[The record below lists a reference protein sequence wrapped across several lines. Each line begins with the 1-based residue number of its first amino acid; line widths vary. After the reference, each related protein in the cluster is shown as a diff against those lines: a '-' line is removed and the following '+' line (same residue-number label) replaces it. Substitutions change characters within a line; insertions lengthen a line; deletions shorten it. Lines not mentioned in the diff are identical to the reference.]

1 MSHTFTVCPKCNSL
15 NKLSIEK
22 ATANQA
28 VCGKCASNLSL
39 HGLVSEVN
47 TANFRR
53 ILKASDKPVVV
64 DFWASWCGP
73 CKQYGP
79 EYEKASTQNTGAVF
93 LKISTE
99 AEQQLSAELG
109 IRGIPC
115 TVIFKNGKEVGRQ
128 AGAMNAG
135 QVKQFVSSA
144 L

>member
-1 MSHTFTVCPKCNSL
+1 MSHTFTACPKCHGL

-22 ATANQA
+22 AMSNQA
-28 VCGKCASNLSL
+28 VCGKCGANLIL

-47 TANFRR
+47 TNDFRR
-53 ILKASDKPVVV
+53 IIKASDKPVVV

-79 EYEKASTQNTGAVF
+79 EYERASKEATNAVF

-99 AEQQLSAELG
+99 TEQQLSAELG

-115 TVIFKNGKEVGRQ
+115 TILFKDGKEVARQ
-128 AGAMNAG
+128 PGVM
-135 QVKQFVSSA
+135 SSA
-144 L
+144 QLKSFIGL

>member
-1 MSHTFTVCPKCNSL
+1 MSHTYTVCPKCKSL

-22 ATANQA
+22 AMAKQA
-28 VCGKCASNLSL
+28 VCGKCKNNLSL

-47 TANFRR
+47 TEDFRR
-53 ILKASDKPVVV
+53 IIRASDIPVVV

-79 EYEKASTQNTGAVF
+79 EFEKASQENHNVAF

-99 AEQQLSAELG
+99 TEQQLSAELG

-115 TVIFKNGKEVGRQ
+115 TILFKQGKEAGRQ
-128 AGAMNAG
+128 AGAMSSA
-135 QVKQFVSSA
+135 QIKQFVNS
-144 L
+144 